1 MLELHET
8 LKLRMPT
15 IWVTKTIITINV
27 LVFFAMLASGA
38 GFWHSSSD
46 IQLLWGAN
54 FGPAT
59 QDGQWWR
66 LASAMFL
73 HFGVMHLL
81 LNMWSL
87 WDAGQ
92 LVERMY
98 GRLRFAGIYFV
109 SGLSGNLLSL
119 VMHGNS
125 AISGGASGAVFG
137 VYGALMVYVWLE
149 RASINLKEFRWLFW
163 GAAAFSAITIVMGFV
178 VTGIDNSAHIGG
190 FIAGC
195 LASISLFNQPA
206 NVQKTLLPV
215 KLFSGGALMSITL
228 VLISNIPT
236 PKYRW
241 SDELLVRKEMN
252 AFAVQD
258 QVINRSWLEIINDG
272 KSGHV
277 SVDMLAEDID
287 SSIVNP
293 YEKSFE
299 KLSRLPNNSALP
311 SAIALRQALQ
321 YIQQKKYASQ
331 LLANQIR
338 NQSATQHSG
347 LEESEPSVVVK

>member
-1 MLELHET
+1 LETFLLELHET
-8 LKLRMPT
+8 LKQRMPT

-46 IQLLWGAN
+46 IQLSWGAN

-92 LVERMY
+92 FVERMY
-98 GRLRFAGIYFV
+98 GRLRFISIYFI

-125 AISGGASGAVFG
+125 AISGGASGAIFG
-137 VYGALMVYVWLE
+137 IYGALMVYLWLE
-149 RASINLKEFRWLFW
+149 RASINLREFRWLFW
-163 GAAAFSAITIVMGFV
+163 GATAFSVITIAMGFI

-206 NVQKTLLPV
+206 HSQKTLLPV
-215 KLFSGGALMSITL
+215 KIFSISTLMLISLALMI
-228 VLISNIPT
+228 NIPT

-258 QVINRSWLEIINDG
+258 QAINRSWLEIINDG
-272 KSGHV
+272 KSGHA

-287 SSIVNP
+287 SSIVSP

-311 SAIALRQALQ
+311 SANELKQALH
-321 YIQQKKYASQ
+321 YIQQKKQASQ
-331 LLANQIR
+331 LLANKIR
-338 NQSATQHSG
+338 NQPIVQSNDIAAE
-347 LEESEPSVVVK
+347 LN

>member
-1 MLELHET
+1 
-8 LKLRMPT
+8 MPS
-15 IWVTKTIITINV
+15 IWVTKTIIAINV

-73 HFGVMHLL
+73 HFGVMHLV

-92 LVERMY
+92 FVERMY
-98 GRLRFAGIYFV
+98 GRLRFVGIYFI

-125 AISGGASGAVFG
+125 AVSGGASGAIFG
-137 VYGALMVYVWLE
+137 IYGALMAYLWLE
-149 RASINLKEFRWLFW
+149 RATINLSEFRWLFW
-163 GAAAFSAITIVMGFV
+163 GASAFSVITIAMGFI

-190 FIAGC
+190 LIAGC
-195 LASISLFNQPA
+195 LTSIGLIS
-206 NVQKTLLPV
+206 KPV
-215 KLFSGGALMSITL
+215 HSRENLWSNKLFSLATL
-228 VLISNIPT
+228 VLAILMLIVNIPT

-241 SDELLVRKEMN
+241 SDELLVRREMD
-252 AFAVQD
+252 AFSIQD
-258 QVINRSWLEIINDG
+258 QAINRSWLDIINEG

-277 SVDMLAEDID
+277 SLDLLAEDID
-287 SSIVNP
+287 SSIVSP

-299 KLSRLPNNSALP
+299 KLSRLPSNSALP
-311 SAIALRQALQ
+311 SAKELKQALQ
-321 YIQQKKYASQ
+321 YIEQKKQESQ
-331 LLANQIR
+331 LLANKIR
-338 NQSATQHSG
+338 NQPINQSG
-347 LEESEPSVVVK
+347 SINTK